1 MRIIDTIRNI
11 TQKMSMLSFMT
22 LAACCLLSQSLAGQD
37 MNSVQNGLK
46 HEVTLGYGLGTIV
59 SFNDYSDDDNEFTKG
74 NIHLQYLYN
83 VNRHIGL
90 GVLVDY
96 SHSYI
101 PTREVCFDYDEKNRF
116 IGGHL
121 KDIKNGTE
129 WFTISPTARFYW
141 FNNKHFAMNSRF
153 GIGLLFSAGYDKRKR
168 RIMPNLSP
176 LSIEFGSTRFR
187 FCTELLAIGSYG
199 VFNGGLKYSF

>member
-1 MRIIDTIRNI
+1 MVTIDTIRCI
-11 TQKMSMLSFMT
+11 TQKLRQLYFLP
-22 LAACCLLSQSLAGQD
+22 LAACCLLSQSLAGQN
-37 MNSVQNGLK
+37 MNSVQNRLK
-46 HEVTLGYGLGTIV
+46 HEVTLGYGLGTVV

-90 GVLVDY
+90 GVFVDY
-96 SHSYI
+96 SHSCI
-101 PTREVCFDYDEKNRF
+101 PKREVCFDYDEKNRF

-121 KDIKNGTE
+121 MDVKNETE
-129 WFTISPTARFYW
+129 WFTLSPTARFYW
-141 FNNKHFAMNSRF
+141 FNNKHFAMYTRV
-153 GIGLLFSAGYDKRKR
+153 GMGLLLSAGYDKRKR

-176 LSIEFGSTRFR
+176 ISLEFGGPKLR

-199 VFNGGLKYSF
+199 VLNGGLKYSF